1 MLIVQVSI
9 QVKAGQEEAFI
20 AATRSNAQESVKEPG
35 IARFDFL
42 QSQEDPTRFQLVEVY
57 RDAEAAALHKETAH
71 YQLWRDTVADMMAVP
86 RSSSK
91 FTNLFPE
98 DAGW

>member
-20 AATRSNAQESVKEPG
+20 AATRANAQESVKEPG

-42 QSQEDPTRFQLVEVY
+42 QSQQDPTHFQLVEVY
-57 RDAEAAALHKETAH
+57 RDAEAPARHKETPH
-71 YQLWRDTVADMMAVP
+71 YQLWRDTVADMMATP
-86 RSSSK
+86 RSSVK

-98 DAGW
+98 DVGW